1 MVAGAASD
9 RSVGSPNS
17 AAVAGWSRP
26 IKLSGLSAGRWMG
39 STLAVSVGGSAGGSA
54 GVISAGDA
62 ASAGAGGTGGLR
74 GGFGGCGVAASDSAG
89 APCWAPDEPD
99 TKGFS
104 HAASARQSTATPV
117 IARLL
122 MPACSPS
129 VSPGSA
135 RFNPDARRM
144 QFGLVKSLRKV
155 SIAQ

>member
-17 AAVAGWSRP
+17 ACVAGWSRP
-26 IKLSGLSAGRWMG
+26 IKLSGLSVGRWIG
-39 STLAVSVGGSAGGSA
+39 STLAVSVGGSPGA
-54 GVISAGDA
+54 ISAGDA

-89 APCWAPDEPD
+89 GACWGPD

-104 HAASARQSTATPV
+104 HAARPRQSTATPV

-122 MPACSPS
+122 MPARSPS

-135 RFNPDARRM
+135 RFNPGARRM
-144 QFGLVKSLRKV
+144 QFRLVKALIKV